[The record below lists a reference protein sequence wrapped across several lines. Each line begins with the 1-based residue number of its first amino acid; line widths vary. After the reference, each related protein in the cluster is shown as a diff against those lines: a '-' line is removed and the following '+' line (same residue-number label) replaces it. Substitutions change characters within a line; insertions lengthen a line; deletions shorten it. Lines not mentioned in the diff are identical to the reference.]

1 MITGVS
7 LSVGEPYKKEMTY
20 EFTRD
25 FKVDTQPSG
34 DCDGTSDYGAGRAS
48 AGLPCVTDWECKDAA
63 LGRFELSKGKRKLQ
77 HRQLDPRHAG
87 HPGLGQVCVGAHG
100 DAAAGHTLRP
110 AGSECS
116 KRAADSTACQGR
128 ELGC

>member
-34 DCDGTSDYGAGRAS
+34 DCDGTSDYGAGRTS
-48 AGLPCVTDWECKDAA
+48 AGLPCVTDWECKDAVA
-63 LGRFELSKGKRKLQ
+63 SSK
-77 HRQLDPRHAG
+77 DHAVLHVIG
-87 HPGLGQVCVGAHG
+87 ERS
-100 DAAAGHTLRP
+100 LRDTY
-110 AGSECS
+110 A
-116 KRAADSTACQGR
+116 
-128 ELGC
+128 